1 MKIYI
6 SGPITG
12 IPEYESLVAFNNM
25 EDRIAR
31 AGHTPVN
38 PRRTSGWGLTWN
50 TYMKI
55 AQDILYSGE
64 IDAVVL
70 LKGWEKSK
78 GATIE
83 KTWAEA
89 NGIQIIYQP
98 RTEEAKA

>member
-12 IPEYESLVAFNNM
+12 IDEYESLRAFN
-25 EDRIAR
+25 DAADKLAR
-31 AGHTPVN
+31 AGLTPVN
-38 PRRTSGWGLTWN
+38 PRRISGWGLTWE
-50 TYMKI
+50 TYMQI
-55 AQDILYSGE
+55 AQTILYSGE
-64 IDAVVL
+64 IDAVL
-70 LKGWEKSK
+70 MLKGWEKSK

-98 RTEEAKA
+98 RTEEVKA